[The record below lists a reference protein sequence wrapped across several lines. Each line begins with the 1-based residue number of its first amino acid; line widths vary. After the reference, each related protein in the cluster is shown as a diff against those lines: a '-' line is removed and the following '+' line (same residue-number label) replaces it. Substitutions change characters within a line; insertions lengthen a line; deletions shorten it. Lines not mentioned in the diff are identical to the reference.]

1 MNIYFYA
8 TFSNQDEFLASVKK
22 KFKSHKI
29 FTKNDNIKLDIIDVA
44 LVWKLPNKILKK
56 LTNLKI
62 IFSLG
67 AGVDHILNLPSYQK
81 IPIIRIKDPNMRSRM
96 FNHVLSQILNY
107 QLKLN
112 DYRLAQNKQKWLDEK
127 YTLLN
132 KRITIGVLGLGYIGS
147 FVAKKLQSLDYKVI
161 GYKNS
166 RNKSKISF
174 PVYHKNSIS
183 TFLRSSDIIVSILP
197 ATPNT
202 KNIINTSFLNQL
214 KKNCLLINIGRGSS
228 LNEDDL
234 IKHLKKNKNFFASL
248 DVFIKEP
255 LLKKHQ
261 FWKNPN
267 VTVTPHI
274 AAVTDVDSSIDY
286 IFKKLEYFRKKRKI
300 KSDVFI
306 NRGY

>member
-1 MNIYFYA
+1 MVERMTVNHLVIG
-8 TFSNQDEFLASVKK
+8 SNPIWGVLDYYSRLRYY
-22 KFKSHKI
+22 KI

-132 KRITIGVLGLGYIGS
+132 KDLTIGVLGLGYIGS

-161 GYKNS
+161 IGHPRGVS
-166 RNKSKISF
+166 GC
-174 PVYHKNSIS
+174 PVTLYQ
-183 TFLRSSDIIVSILP
+183 LVSIE
-197 ATPNT
+197 
-202 KNIINTSFLNQL
+202 KVRIHSV
-214 KKNCLLINIGRGSS
+214 
-228 LNEDDL
+228 
-234 IKHLKKNKNFFASL
+234 
-248 DVFIKEP
+248 DV
-255 LLKKHQ
+255 
-261 FWKNPN
+261 
-267 VTVTPHI
+267 
-274 AAVTDVDSSIDY
+274 
-286 IFKKLEYFRKKRKI
+286 R
-300 KSDVFI
+300 
-306 NRGY
+306 NRHHMKY